1 MKKTTVFSPKETW
14 IKAQVIGAGMKSG
27 QLTLHVECYHH
38 EVAEFV
44 SARPYLFEDLAKT
57 ECWAKGIINSSGN
70 ILVKLPDG
78 GFAPIG
84 RETSKSNLVYGV
96 SVFTAANDLSRDT
109 PPEYIKSRVEA
120 DKLCLLAQ
128 VVSCRGWTVADIAKN
143 SGLDLSRIKGA
154 NLQTLLRAVLGEMT
168 RQITALTMPKLGS
181 AVLKMIV

>member
-1 MKKTTVFSPKETW
+1 MKKANAFSPKDAW
-14 IKAQVIGAGMKSG
+14 IKAQIIGASMKAG
-27 QLTLHVECYHH
+27 QLALHVECCHH
-38 EVAEFV
+38 EAAEFV
-44 SARPYLFEDLAKT
+44 SARPYLFENIPAT

-78 GFAPIG
+78 GFAPVG
-84 RETSKSNLVYGV
+84 KETSKSTLLHGI
-96 SVFTAANDLSRDT
+96 SVFTAANELSRDT

-154 NLQTLLRAVLGEMT
+154 SLQTLLRAVLAEMT
-168 RQITALTMPKLGS
+168 RQVTAMELPKLGP
-181 AVLKMIV
+181 AVIKMIG